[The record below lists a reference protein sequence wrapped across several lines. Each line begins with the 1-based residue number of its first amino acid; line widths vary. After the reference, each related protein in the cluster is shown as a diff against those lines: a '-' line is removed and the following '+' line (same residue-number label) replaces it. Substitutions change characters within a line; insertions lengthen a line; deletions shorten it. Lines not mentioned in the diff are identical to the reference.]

1 MEMWQF
7 NSSLQQCFLHKRTS
21 LPEIS
26 DFVILFCYHQMN
38 EYNLYMKEAKI
49 KLPNE
54 IFFF

>member
-1 MEMWQF
+1 MEMGQF
-7 NSSLQQCFLHKRTS
+7 ISSLQQCFLHKRTS
-21 LPEIS
+21 LTEIS

-54 IFFF
+54 IFF